1 MAFAEKALKI
11 CEQVALQRI
20 DGLKEEVE
28 TLKTKLEHALSIAH
42 QYAETI
48 KGLDRATV
56 EYTRIIAE
64 KDERIASLLEAQ
76 AIVPTRDV
84 NGTIEALH
92 GLVAKLKGDVLKL
105 QAKVTEQEDTIAL
118 LKPRPVDLSQPVAGT
133 SGSEVVDIL
142 MNDLDSR
149 SHEQMK

>member
-1 MAFAEKALKI
+1 MRTKQDYENAFKVVQEIAEMNIKEKDD
-11 CEQVALQRI
+11 RI
-20 DGLKEEVE
+20 AGLK
-28 TLKTKLEHALSIAH
+28 
-42 QYAETI
+42 ETI

-64 KDERIASLLEAQ
+64 KDERISTLLEAQ
-76 AIVPTRDV
+76 SSVPTRDV

-105 QAKVTEQEDTIAL
+105 QAKVTEQEGAIAL

-142 MNDLDSR
+142 MNAIDSR
-149 SHEQMK
+149 THEQTK